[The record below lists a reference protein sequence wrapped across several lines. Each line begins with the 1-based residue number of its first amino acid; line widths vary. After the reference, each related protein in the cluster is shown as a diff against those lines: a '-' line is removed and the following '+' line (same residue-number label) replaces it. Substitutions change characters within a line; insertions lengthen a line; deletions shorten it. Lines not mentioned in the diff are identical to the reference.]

1 MVVYLDTNV
10 YIGAKYIFDSGNF
23 GALKN
28 LITAGKVTALYTSAT
43 ISEVKQHIETDIGT
57 AITKYNRLLRK
68 DMPILIDD
76 PLYNLTNLD
85 VEQVVKTVTDKLDV
99 FSNIVG
105 VEQISL
111 NPLDGEK
118 LVADYFNKVAP
129 FESKK
134 PNEFK
139 DAIMIN
145 AIKQFQS
152 TAKSRICIVSNDE
165 GFRKA
170 FENSADFVA
179 FSFLSEF
186 LKYYNQSE
194 IELATISEFLSDI
207 IASGELDDAI
217 KEYFSN
223 FDVDRGDYGE
233 WNCDGGEI
241 DEISCELLYIE
252 EMDGKYVANI
262 SADVEIEID
271 ITYRDED
278 TSYYDKEEGAY
289 LIEHFIHATEKHRT
303 TMELMI
309 VCDVE
314 NDEESFELVD
324 YSIIEDSKNKYINL
338 DEDTLYDSEE
348 IESTLHEEPDLEYCN
363 ECGALLGRTQDG
375 AYFDYDGN
383 PLCSNCAVS
392 NSNGEICPHCGRKVP
407 HEYMMSAFCK
417 DCYLEVD

>member
-10 YIGAKYIFDSGNF
+10 YIGAKYIFDCGNF
-23 GALKN
+23 GTLKN
-28 LITAGKVTALYTSAT
+28 LIAAGKITVLYTSAT
-43 ISEVKQHIETDIGT
+43 IREVKQHIETDIGT
-57 AITKYNRLLRK
+57 AITQYNRLLRK
-68 DMPILIDD
+68 DMPILIDE

-85 VEQVVKTVTDKLDV
+85 VEQVVNSVTDKLDT

-118 LVADYFNKVAP
+118 LVADYFNQIPP

-152 TAKSRICIVSNDE
+152 TAQSQICIVSNDD
-165 GFRKA
+165 GFKKS
-170 FENSADFVA
+170 FENDANFVT
-179 FSFLSEF
+179 FNFLSEF
-186 LKYYNQSE
+186 LRYYNQSE
-194 IELATISEFLSDI
+194 IGLATISEFLSDI

-217 KEYFSN
+217 EEYLSD

-233 WNCDGGEI
+233 WHCDGGEI

-252 EMDGKYVANI
+252 EVDGKYVANI
-262 SADVEIEID
+262 SVDVGIDID

-289 LIEHFIHATEKHRT
+289 LIEHFIHATEKHCT
-303 TMELMI
+303 AMELMV
-309 VCDVE
+309 VCDIK
-314 NDEESFELVD
+314 NDEETMELVD
-324 YSIIEDSKNKYINL
+324 YNIIKDNKNKYINL
-338 DEDTLYDSEE
+338 DEGTLHDREE
-348 IESTLHEEPDLEYCN
+348 IENTLHEEPDLVYCN

-375 AYFDYDGN
+375 VCFDYSGN
-383 PLCSNCAVS
+383 PLCSKCAVT
-392 NSNGEICPHCGRKVP
+392 NSNGSICPACGLKVP
-407 HEYMMSAFCK
+407 QEYMMSGFCK
-417 DCYLEVD
+417 DCSPEFD

>member
-10 YIGAKYIFDSGNF
+10 YIGAKYILDSGNF
-23 GALKN
+23 GTLKN
-28 LITAGKVTALYTSAT
+28 LVSAGKITALYTSAT

-57 AITKYNRLLRK
+57 AITQYNRLLRK
-68 DMPILIDD
+68 DMPVLIDE

-85 VEQVVKTVTDKLDV
+85 VGQMVNSVIDKLDK
-99 FSNIVG
+99 FFNIVG

-118 LVADYFNKVAP
+118 LVADYFNQIPP

-145 AIKQFQS
+145 GIKQFQATS
-152 TAKSRICIVSNDE
+152 KSQICIVSNDE

-170 FENSADFVA
+170 FEKDANFVT
-179 FSFLSEF
+179 FNFLSDF

-194 IELATISEFLSDI
+194 IELAAMSEFLSDT

-217 KEYFSN
+217 KEYLSD
-223 FDVDRGDYGE
+223 FDVDRGDYSE
-233 WNCDGGEI
+233 WHCDGGEI

-252 EMDGKYVANI
+252 EVDGKYVANI
-262 SADVEIEID
+262 SADIGIEID

-303 TMELMI
+303 TIEFMV

-314 NDEESFELVD
+314 NDEEALELVD
-324 YSIIEDSKNKYINL
+324 YAIIEDNKNRYINL
-338 DEDTLYDSEE
+338 DDDTLHDSEE
-348 IESTLHEEPDLEYCN
+348 IENTLHEEPNLEYCN

-375 AYFDYDGN
+375 ACFDYSGN
-383 PLCSNCAVS
+383 PLCSKCAVT
-392 NSNGEICPHCGRKVP
+392 NSNGSICPTCGLKVP
-407 HEYMMSAFCK
+407 EEYMMGAFCK
-417 DCYLEVD
+417 DCSYESD